1 MSKLENPA
9 RLMELKPRSTLLE
22 TGLNKDD
29 IFCDI
34 GAGTGIFTIEA
45 AKITN
50 AKTYA
55 VDVSED
61 MLKVIEDK
69 AAKHNLKN
77 IELINPETFN
87 YPIETNQCD
96 FIMLCTVL
104 HEIDDKSA
112 LLNEIYRILKRSG
125 RLIIIEFFKKQ
136 TPMGPPANHRI
147 SIDETM
153 ALADEFDFNLQKQSS
168 LGENLYILV
177 FRK

>member
-1 MSKLENPA
+1 MNKLENPA
-9 RLMELKPRSTLLE
+9 RLNELQPRSTLLK
-22 TGLNKDD
+22 TGLNEGD

-50 AKTYA
+50 SKTYA
-55 VDVSED
+55 VDISED
-61 MLKVIEDK
+61 MLKIIADK
-69 AAKHNLKN
+69 AKAQDLEN
-77 IELINPETFN
+77 IELINPQTFN
-87 YPIETNQCD
+87 YPIESNQCH

-104 HEIDDKSA
+104 HEINNKTA
-112 LLNEIYRILKRSG
+112 LLDEIHRILKRSG

-147 SIDETM
+147 SIEETM
-153 ALADEFDFNLQKQSS
+153 ALADELDFNLQKQSS

-177 FRK
+177 FKK